1 MRPLFVLLLLAAVFL
16 GAQAPP
22 DAPTHFTGSPC
33 DAGVNPAASLLV
45 PYFEVD
51 SQDEAGMDT
60 LVGIVNIDDD
70 PIIAHVTVWNVDAWA
85 VFTFNIYLTGY
96 DVCTFS
102 MRQLLVH
109 GNFPNNGCAT
119 DASRF
124 TTRYIDC
131 NGDGKYFDDA
141 WTVNDGLISL
151 NGSNWDVACYAEA
164 SAATTADWQCK
175 LSIGS
180 YDGWNANFVGYLTI
194 DASITCT
201 GGQADYNFWPW
212 FAVNYLDT
220 NADGLG
226 DHGALENSNILMG
239 DIFYIDQTS
248 AESDGIPAVHI
259 EALGEA
265 NVLPGHT
272 WGFQPEDME
281 RWGVNTFWYKYER
294 HAGLPPNDLREA
306 LPVRWGFSYIA
317 PDYSDNME
325 TSIDVWRSAN
335 VNFDHHWVSGGPCVW
350 SDPVLSSYTT
360 LFNPFDGELG
370 LPLPWINVYDQEGQL
385 PQFPF
390 FPIEWPYRLY
400 GTFLATQRMSIQCP
414 DWPLG
419 GREGWIDLRFDVEQD
434 LYTPG
439 FGSTFD
445 QSWVT
450 VRSKALGKYTVS
462 ATATAT
468 LGGCALKVDNAT
480 GQLHPVPTH

>member
-1 MRPLFVLLLLAAVFL
+1 MRRLFVLWLLAAAVL
-16 GAQAPP
+16 GAQTPP
-22 DAPTHFTGSPC
+22 DAPTHFIGSPC
-33 DAGVNPAASLLV
+33 AAGANAAASLLI

-70 PIIAHVTVWNVDAWA
+70 PIVAHVTVWNVDAWA
-85 VFTFNIYLTGY
+85 VFTFNIVLSGY

-102 MRQLLVH
+102 MRQLLVY

-131 NGDGKYFDDA
+131 NGDGQYFDDA

-151 NGSNWDVACYAEA
+151 AGSAWDVACYADA
-164 SAATTADWQCK
+164 GAATTADWQCK

-194 DASITCT
+194 DASIACT
-201 GGQADYNFWPW
+201 GGRADYDFWPW

-226 DHGALENSNILMG
+226 DHGALENGNILMG
-239 DIFYIDQTS
+239 DIFYIDQT
-248 AESDGIPAVHI
+248 AGELDGIPAVHL

-281 RWGVNTFWYKYER
+281 RWGVNTFWYKYEH

-306 LPVRWGFSYIA
+306 LPVRWAFRFSN
-317 PDYSDNME
+317 PDLQHPDLE
-325 TSIDVWRSAN
+325 TWVDIWRSGS
-335 VNFDHHWVSGGPCVW
+335 VQFEHHWVAGGPCAWGSPAGAV
-350 SDPVLSSYTT
+350 YTM
-360 LFNPFDGELG
+360 LYNPFTSELG
-370 LPLPWINVYDQEGQL
+370 MPLPWYIPRDDEGNETISSGPPPPWPAWMAYLASQRL
-385 PQFPF
+385 KVDVEN
-390 FPIEWPYRLY
+390 EW
-400 GTFLATQRMSIQCP
+400 G
-414 DWPLG
+414 LG
-419 GREGWIDLRFDVEQD
+419 AWDGWIDIKFDVEQD
-434 LYTPG
+434 YMKPG
-439 FGSTFD
+439 YGSTFD

-450 VRSKALGKYTVS
+450 LRYKALGKYTVS
-462 ATATAT
+462 ATATVT
-468 LGGCALKVDNAT
+468 MGGCALKVDDAT
-480 GQLHPVPTH
+480 GQLHPAPTQ